1 LLAVTSFAAGLT
13 RPDGTSARVP
23 RQLDPVETTHP
34 HWAEPLFGARILAP
48 PVAGVERPG
57 RGRRRIASMFHPAIT
72 TAIVFLSR
80 LLLASGLVALV
91 AAFLRRR

>member
-1 LLAVTSFAAGLT
+1 
-13 RPDGTSARVP
+13 
-23 RQLDPVETTHP
+23 
-34 HWAEPLFGARILAP
+34 
-48 PVAGVERPG
+48 
-57 RGRRRIASMFHPAIT
+57 MFHPAIT